1 MKAAGGQTGRLPRK
15 RIKTM
20 TRNAANIL
28 LIVTDDRPDLLP
40 QPNPHPDRQCSLD
53 IIISNM
59 EKADYVDK

>member
-1 MKAAGGQTGRLPRK
+1 MKAAGGQAGRLPKK
-15 RIKTM
+15 RIKTV

-40 QPNPHPDRQCSLD
+40 QPGPYPGLD

-59 EKADYVDK
+59 EKAD